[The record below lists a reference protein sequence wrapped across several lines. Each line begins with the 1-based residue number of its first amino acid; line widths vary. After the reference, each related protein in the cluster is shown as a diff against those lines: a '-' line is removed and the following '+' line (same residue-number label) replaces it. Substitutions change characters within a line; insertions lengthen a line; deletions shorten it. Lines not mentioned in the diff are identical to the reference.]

1 MSNDNDAASNDPANS
16 NEPASVPAE
25 SGYGSP
31 TPEDEMPPSK
41 TEDSSSS
48 SPESGES
55 SEPAEKGDEYPLEAP
70 STDAPVEEGNAE
82 AARSGRESFSSEPN
96 DEASGA

>member
-1 MSNDNDAASNDPANS
+1 MSNDKDPAKS
-16 NEPASVPAE
+16 TEAASVPAE

-41 TEDSSSS
+41 TNDSGSSTD
-48 SPESGES
+48 ESVES
-55 SEPAEKGDEYPLEAP
+55 SASAEKGDEYPVEAP

-82 AARSGRESFSSEPN
+82 PARSDRESFSSESN

>member
-1 MSNDNDAASNDPANS
+1 MSTDNDAATNHPANS

-41 TEDSSSS
+41 TNDSGSST
-48 SPESGES
+48 PESTENSES
-55 SEPAEKGDEYPLEAP
+55 AEKANEYPLEAP
-70 STDAPVEEGNAE
+70 STDAPVEDSNA
-82 AARSGRESFSSEPN
+82 APARPDRESFSSEPN